1 MSNSS
6 TKFLEGLLL
15 GGVLGFVGGILF
27 APKSGRE
34 LRKDLQDNS
43 DELYKQAG
51 SSISDFKDRGQQ
63 AMQDFQSKG
72 DAVLKQATQQFQETR
87 DQLTQKISEISGKP
101 GKVSVQDLE
110 PESAQHM

>member
-15 GGVLGFVGGILF
+15 GGVLGFIGGILF

-34 LRKDLQDNS
+34 LRKDLADGS
-43 DELYKQAG
+43 DEIYKQA
-51 SSISDFKDRGQQ
+51 STSISDFKDRGQQ

-87 DQLTQKISEISGKP
+87 DQLSQKIQEMGGKSSS
-101 GKVSVQDLE
+101 KVSLQE

>member
-15 GGVLGFVGGILF
+15 GGVLGFIGGILF
-27 APKSGRE
+27 APKSGKE
-34 LRKDLQDNS
+34 LRKDLADGS
-43 DELYKQAG
+43 DELYRQASG
-51 SSISDFKDRGQQ
+51 SISDFKDRGQQ
-63 AMQDFQSKG
+63 AVQDFQSKG

-87 DQLTQKISEISGKP
+87 DQLTQKIQEMGGKN
-101 GKVSVQDLE
+101 KVSLQE